1 MKEIL
6 IQSNNFKNLKRLL
19 NNKETSLD
27 NHPNI
32 PQNILKQENNKRI
45 LPINLLKI
53 PINLFNLLKKKQQKI
68 GLRIKIF

>member
-1 MKEIL
+1 MKQTMSHKIIMKEIL

-27 NHPNI
+27 NHPSI

-45 LPINLLKI
+45 
-53 PINLFNLLKKKQQKI
+53 
-68 GLRIKIF
+68 

>member
-27 NHPNI
+27 NHPSI

-45 LPINLLKI
+45 LLINFLKI
-53 PINLFNLLKKKQQKI
+53 PISLFNLLKKKQKKIKFKQKM
-68 GLRIKIF
+68 F